1 MESKAAPA
9 KKHFTF
15 KKWIASAVLLYL
27 LYIFCTGVFPFLRSK
42 TVSEVFASTV
52 SVSDFYSAA
61 HLRFF
66 ISAAPFQLLYR
77 IVYFIT
83 FPVFL

>member
-1 MESKAAPA
+1 MKIRLELTTSSR
-9 KKHFTF
+9 HNT
-15 KKWIASAVLLYL
+15 
-27 LYIFCTGVFPFLRSK
+27 
-42 TVSEVFASTV
+42 
-52 SVSDFYSAA
+52 SAA